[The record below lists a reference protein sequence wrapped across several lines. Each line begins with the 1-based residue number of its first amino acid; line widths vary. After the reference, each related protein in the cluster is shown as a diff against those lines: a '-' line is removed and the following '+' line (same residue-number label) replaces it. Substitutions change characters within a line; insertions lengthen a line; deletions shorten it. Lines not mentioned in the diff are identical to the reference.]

1 MRRFDEIA
9 PDAQKTFDAGGGM
22 RLPWQDFASA
32 AHRCRT
38 DGPVMTHAAMDIAG
52 LSSRTGNGSGGLGR
66 AITGGLGTTT
76 ITMITTTTWKGG
88 AAGVR

>member
-1 MRRFDEIA
+1 
-9 PDAQKTFDAGGGM
+9 
-22 RLPWQDFASA
+22 
-32 AHRCRT
+32 
-38 DGPVMTHAAMDIAG
+38 MTHAAMDIAG